1 MIPNRKNRWSA
12 LLCSIILCAV
22 LTACSSQTAVY
33 VQSVEAL
40 MNMGGIAPGDRFAG
54 LVVSEH
60 VTEVQKDSDKTV
72 KELLVKEGDDVTE
85 GQALFSY
92 DTEQLQLNLDKQKL
106 ELTQM
111 QATIESYN
119 AQIATLQQESASAS
133 GTAKLQY
140 TVEIQ
145 STQLDL
151 KEAQLRLEAK
161 KTEVEKA
168 ESLLENSTIVS
179 PIAGRVQSINSSGTD
194 AYGNPSAY
202 ITIQQSGSYRI
213 KGIIN
218 EMQRGSITE
227 GDRIKIISRLDDT
240 VCWTGEVTLVDYE
253 NPSQGSSSDRYYGAV
268 TDEMTS
274 SSKYPFYVQPDSTD
288 GLLLGQHVYLEP
300 EIEEQQPLGP
310 AISSAFICY
319 EEDGTAYVWAE
330 RHGKLEKRVITLGE
344 YDPMSDTQEI
354 TDGLSAD
361 DYIAFPDAEL
371 CKEGAPTT
379 RDQLTE
385 PNTESSGNEEG
396 IMVS

>member
-1 MIPNRKNRWSA
+1 MTPKRTNRVLAA
-12 LLCSIILCAV
+12 LCCICICAV
-22 LTACSSQTAVY
+22 LTACSSRTAVY

-60 VTEVQKDSDKTV
+60 VTEVQKDSDKSI
-72 KELLVKEGDDVTE
+72 KELFVKEGDDVTE
-85 GQALFSY
+85 GQALFAY
-92 DTEQLQLNLDKQKL
+92 DTEQLQLNLDKQNL

-111 QATIESYN
+111 QATIDSYHT
-119 AQIATLQQESASAS
+119 QIATLQQESNQAT

-140 TVEIQ
+140 TIEIQ

-161 KTEVEKA
+161 KTEVQKA
-168 ESLLENSTIVS
+168 EALLENSTIVS
-179 PIAGRVQSINSSGTD
+179 PITGRVQSINSSGTD

-213 KGIIN
+213 KGTIN

-227 GDRIKIISRLDDT
+227 GIRIKIISRLDDSIF
-240 VCWTGEVTLVDYE
+240 WTGEVTLVDYE
-253 NPSQGSSSDRYYGAV
+253 NPSQGSSSDRYYGSSA
-268 TDEMTS
+268 DEMTS
-274 SSKYPFYVQPDSTD
+274 SSKYPFYVQPDSID

-300 EIEEQQPLGP
+300 EIEEKESLGP

-330 RHGKLEKRVITLGE
+330 RRGKLEKRTITLGE

-354 TDGLSAD
+354 TDGLTSE
-361 DYIAFPDAEL
+361 DYIAFPDEAL
-371 CKEGAPTT
+371 CQEGAPTT

-385 PNTESSGNEEG
+385 PQGDSSAVEEG
-396 IMVS
+396 IMVE